1 MTKVICFDLR
11 CLQIGHESRGIG
23 MHVRSMLENLDA
35 TGKYK
40 YIFYAYD
47 SDDPIQKL
55 GINLPVDYT
64 LVQAKTLKKS
74 IDRPQDFAQLAKVI
88 YHKFSPL
95 RGSTID
101 VFVQFD
107 FMLGLPQLSNVKQ
120 TVLVAYDLIPLIF
133 REEYIPTPKQAFAAA
148 PGVLQKLKKTLR
160 ALYYHERYRLHYKN
174 FAKADLLLSISK
186 NTTESLMEVLS
197 IPKEKIVTIPLAPVF
212 NTANATRPAGFT
224 SDLPFIFYIGA
235 TDARKR
241 VADLV
246 LAFNEL
252 RVTHSITLIL
262 AGKEFAKRNKIP
274 NEGIARALQ
283 SSPYQSDI
291 VTLGYVNDAEKLWLY
306 ENAQAFVFPT
316 AYEGF
321 GLPIVEAMQH
331 GCPVISY
338 NNSSIPE
345 VAGDATLLV
354 PTGDVARLVEGVAMV
369 LDSSELRE
377 RMVARG
383 YTITTQYT
391 WAKYMEK
398 FYSTIE
404 VEE

>member
-1 MTKVICFDLR
+1 
-11 CLQIGHESRGIG
+11 

-47 SDDPIQKL
+47 SSDPIQTL

-74 IDRPQDFAQLAKVI
+74 IDRPQDFVQLAKVI

-133 REEYIPTPKQAFAAA
+133 REEYIPTPKQALTAAS
-148 PGVLQKLKKTLR
+148 GVLQKLKKTLR

-186 NTTESLMEVLS
+186 NTTESLAEILS

-212 NTANATRPAGFT
+212 NTTKATRPRGFN
-224 SDLPFIFYIGA
+224 SDSPFIFYIGA

-241 VADLV
+241 VADLIR
-246 LAFNEL
+246 AFDKV
-252 RVTHSITLIL
+252 RVTRSITLIL

-283 SSPYQSDI
+283 SSPYQADI
-291 VTLGYVNDAEKLWLY
+291 VTIGYVSDAEKLWLY
-306 ENAQAFVFPT
+306 ENAKAFVFPT

-321 GLPIVEAMQH
+321 GLPVVEAMQH

-338 NNSSIPE
+338 DNSSIPE
-345 VAGDATLLV
+345 VAGDAVLLV
-354 PTGDVARLVEGVAMV
+354 PTGDVIRLVEGVAKV
-369 LDSSELRE
+369 LDSSDLRD

-383 YTITTQYT
+383 YTLSEQYT
-391 WAKYMEK
+391 WDKYMRK
-398 FYSTIE
+398 FYSALE
-404 VEE
+404 AKE